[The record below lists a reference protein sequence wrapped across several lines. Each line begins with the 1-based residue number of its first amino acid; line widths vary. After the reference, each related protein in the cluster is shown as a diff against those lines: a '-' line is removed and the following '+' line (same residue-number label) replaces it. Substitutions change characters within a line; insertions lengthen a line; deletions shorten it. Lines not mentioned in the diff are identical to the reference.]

1 MATTST
7 IALEK
12 TDGTVIQVYCHWDGY
27 IGNNGVILHENYQ
40 NYDNILKLV
49 NGGSMSCLD
58 ETVDGCTFYN
68 DDDSS
73 PSYFVDLNDFYENF
87 QSEEYNYLWTN
98 NQWWVNIS
106 NSKEWCDLAEQI
118 KNETV

>member
-1 MATTST
+1 MATRST

-12 TDGTVIQVYCHWDGY
+12 KDGTVVQVYCHWDGY
-27 IGNNGVILHENYQ
+27 IGNNGVILQENYQ

-49 NGGSMSCLD
+49 NGGPMSCLD

-73 PSYFVDLNDFYENF
+73 PNYFVDLNDFYENF

-106 NSKEWCDLAEQI
+106 NSKEWHDLAEQI